1 MSFNPGLTKIYWY
14 FQEII
19 ERLTIEQKHEARKLM
34 VRNYSQISPSVFEN
48 IIIRIYNYNNYME
61 KFRVFA

>member
-1 MSFNPGLTKIYWY
+1 MA
-14 FQEII
+14 
-19 ERLTIEQKHEARKLM
+19 ARKLT
-34 VRNYSQISPSVFEN
+34 VKNYSQISPAVSEN